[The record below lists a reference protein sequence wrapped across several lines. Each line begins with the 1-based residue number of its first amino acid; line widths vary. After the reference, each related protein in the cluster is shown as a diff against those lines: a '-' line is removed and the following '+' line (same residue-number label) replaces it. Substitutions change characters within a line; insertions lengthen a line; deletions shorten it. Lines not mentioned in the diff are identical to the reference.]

1 MELYDEQ
8 LEKQKNK
15 IPMIIGILIAI
26 LVLMTVLVVVAI
38 IYLKGTITI
47 INVDGVR
54 NNEIEKILYVETA
67 EDGYEN
73 LYVPILQIAEHLKYE
88 GFSGDYKYKSED
100 KNKCHVKDLE
110 GNETAMFTKDSDIL
124 AKIAK
129 DSSIEYVKID
139 KPVFEKDGQL
149 YTTIDGVQKAFN
161 VLFETDKNYKKIDIF
176 SMDCLVQAYATRFKI
191 TEYSTEFS
199 DKKAIFENMLIIK
212 ENREYGVVEIT
223 GTSSK
228 KDVLETKYEE
238 IRYLPA
244 TTDFIVKTSGKYR
257 IMTKDAQIKVNIN
270 YDEIKIIDNQNGLYL
285 VKQNNSYGV
294 INTDGQPIIDPDY
307 KQIGIDISKYAQNG
321 VENKYI
327 LLDEVI
333 PVRNQDDLWA
343 FYNINGEK
351 ITDFKYQ
358 SIGCDTT
365 PVNNTY
371 STLVI
376 PNYKTI
382 VVKNDKY
389 YNLVTVQGE
398 ELIPG
403 NIVDSVY
410 LKIDPTTGQNKYFMT
425 SNGYTKVLNIE
436 EWLASTGR

>member
-1 MELYDEQ
+1 MELCDEK
-8 LEKQKNK
+8 LENQKTK

-38 IYLKGTITI
+38 IYLKSSITI
-47 INVDGVR
+47 ISVDGVR

-67 EDGYEN
+67 EDGTEN
-73 LYVPILQIAEHLKYE
+73 LYVPILQIAEYLKYE

-124 AKIAK
+124 VKIAK
-129 DSSIEYVKID
+129 DSAIEYVKID
-139 KPVFEKDGQL
+139 KPAFEKDGQL
-149 YTTIDGVQKAFN
+149 YTTIDGIQKAFN
-161 VLFETDKNYKKIDIF
+161 VLFETDKNYKKINMF
-176 SMDCLVQAYATRFKI
+176 SMDYLVQAYATRLKI
-191 TEYSTEFS
+191 KEYSTDFS

-212 ENREYGVVEIT
+212 ENTEYGVIKIT
-223 GTSSK
+223 GASSK
-228 KDVLETKYEE
+228 KYVLETKYEE
-238 IRYLPA
+238 VRYLPE
-244 TTDFIVKTSGKYR
+244 TTDFIVKTNGKKG
-257 IMTKDAQIKVNIN
+257 IMTKDAEIKVNIN
-270 YDEIKIIDNQNGLYL
+270 YDEIKVIDNQNGLYL

-294 INTDGQPIIDPDY
+294 INKEGQPIINPDY

-327 LLDEVI
+327 LLNEVI
-333 PVRNQDDLWA
+333 PVKNQDDLWG

-358 SIGCDTT
+358 DIGCVTS
-365 PVNNTY
+365 PVNNAY

-376 PNYKTI
+376 PSYKII

-389 YNLVTVQGE
+389 YNLVTVKGE

-410 LKIDPTTGQNKYFMT
+410 SKIDPTTGQNKYFMT

-436 EWLASTGR
+436 EWLESTIK

>member
-1 MELYDEQ
+1 MELCDEK
-8 LEKQKNK
+8 LENKKTK

-38 IYLKGTITI
+38 IYLKSSITI
-47 INVDGVR
+47 ISVDGVR

-67 EDGYEN
+67 EDGTEN
-73 LYVPILQIAEHLKYE
+73 LYVPILQIAEYLKYE

-124 AKIAK
+124 VKIAK
-129 DSSIEYVKID
+129 DSAIEYVKID

-176 SMDCLVQAYATRFKI
+176 SMDCLVQAYATGFKI
-191 TEYSTEFS
+191 EEYSTEFS

-212 ENREYGVVEIT
+212 ENMEYGVIKIT
-223 GTSSK
+223 GVSSK

-238 IRYLPA
+238 IRYLPE
-244 TTDFIVKTSGKYR
+244 TTDFIVKTNGKYG
-257 IMTKDAQIKVNIN
+257 IMTKEAEIKVNIN
-270 YDEIKIIDNQNGLYL
+270 YDEIRIIDNQKGLFL
-285 VKQNNSYGV
+285 VKQNNAYGV
-294 INTDGQPIIDPDY
+294 INIEGTPVINPDY
-307 KQIGIDISKYAQNG
+307 KQIGIDTSKYAQNG

-333 PVRNQDDLWA
+333 PVKNQDDLWG

-351 ITDFKYQ
+351 ITDFKYKN
-358 SIGCDTT
+358 IGCDTT

-376 PNYKTI
+376 PSYKII
-382 VVKNDKY
+382 VVQNDKY
-389 YNLVTVQGE
+389 YNLVTVKGE

-403 NIVDSVY
+403 NIVDAVY

-425 SNGYTKVLNIE
+425 SNGFTKVLNIE
-436 EWLASTGR
+436 EWLESTKR

>member
-8 LEKQKNK
+8 LENKKSK

-38 IYLKGTITI
+38 IYLKASITI

-54 NNEIEKILYVETA
+54 NNEIEKMLYLEMA
-67 EDGYEN
+67 EDGTET
-73 LYVPILQIAEHLKYE
+73 LYVPILQMAKYLKYE

-124 AKIAK
+124 VKIAK
-129 DSSIEYVKID
+129 DSEIEYVKLD

-149 YTTIDGVQKAFN
+149 YTTIDGIQKAFN
-161 VLFETDKNYKKIDIF
+161 VVFQSDKNYKNIDIF
-176 SMDCLVQAYATRFKI
+176 SMDRLVQICATNFQI
-191 TEYSTEFS
+191 EEYSTEFS

-212 ENREYGVVEIT
+212 ENREYGVIEIT
-223 GTSSK
+223 GESTK

-244 TTDFIVKTSGKYR
+244 TTDFIVKTNGKYGV
-257 IMTKDAQIKVNIN
+257 MTKEAEIKVNIN
-270 YDEIKIIDNQNGLYL
+270 YDEIKIIDNQKGLYL

-294 INTDGQPIIDPDY
+294 INTDGQPIINPDY

-327 LLDEVI
+327 LLDEII
-333 PVRNQDDLWA
+333 PVKNQDDLWG

-351 ITDFKYQ
+351 ITDFKYKN
-358 SIGCDTT
+358 IGCDTT
-365 PVNNTY
+365 PINNTY

-376 PNYKTI
+376 PSYKII

-389 YNLVTVQGE
+389 FNLVTIKGE
-398 ELIPG
+398 ELING

-410 LKIDPTTGQNKYFMT
+410 LKIDPATGQNKYYMT